1 MINYKLA
8 DFETEEKLNEFL
20 NKLSTAELREF
31 FILQQKLIIEES
43 KKDFWEYQKARIPT
57 WYKNDRKYLK
67 KICRTLQKVYE
78 KKIINPKTG
87 QPYKGVIVN
96 APPQHGKSLTIQGF
110 ISWLL
115 GQDPTNRIISISY
128 NEILSSRFGKS
139 IRDSIKEE
147 KSSGEKFIVNDFFP
161 SLTINHQDA
170 SRTFWA
176 LTEQHFNFL
185 GSSPNGTITGIGA
198 NIMIIDDLVKNAYEA
213 NNKRILNE
221 HWEFYTETLL
231 SRSHE
236 NALWFVIM
244 TRWHTLD
251 LCGRLLAED
260 PDEWLILSFPAYNE
274 ETGEMLAPSVM
285 SYETYLKKKSKT
297 STKIMAANYSQKPID
312 DQDDDLLY
320 DRPFRTYFDRLEKY
334 NDIFAYCDLA
344 DRGKD
349 FFSCGVVGEDPE
361 KEDLHVLDWLH
372 TAAGMEETKP
382 KLAEML
388 VKYNVKWIVI
398 ENNNNSYFVTSLKE
412 YLKAKYPTYKGKI
425 IELHQKLNKE
435 ARILTTAFDVNT
447 SLVFPENWD
456 LKYPILY
463 EHLQNKKRKELLILD
478 DAADVA
484 SGLLEIYQDKEN
496 KNKKKK
502 WEGYKIRR

>member
-20 NKLSTAELREF
+20 NKLSTDELREF
-31 FILQQKLIIEES
+31 FKLQQNLIIEES

-57 WYKNDRKYLK
+57 WYKNDRIYLK
-67 KICRTLQKVYE
+67 TICRTFQAVYE
-78 KKIINPKTG
+78 KKIINPKSG
-87 QPYKGVIVN
+87 KPYQMVIVN
-96 APPQHGKSLTIQGF
+96 APPQHGKSLTVQGF

-161 SLTINHQDA
+161 SLEINHQDS

-185 GSSPNGTITGIGA
+185 GSSPNGTVTGIGA
-198 NIMIIDDLVKNAYEA
+198 NIMIIDDLVKNALEA

-221 HWEFYTETLL
+221 HWDFYTDTLI

-260 PDEWLILSFPAYNE
+260 PDDILLLSFEAYNE
-274 ETGEMLAPSVM
+274 KTGEMLAPSVM
-285 SYETYLKKKSKT
+285 SYDTYIKKTKKT
-297 STKIMAANYSQKPID
+297 SEKIISANYKQKPID
-312 DQDDDLLY
+312 DQEGDLLY

-334 NDIFAYCDLA
+334 NDIFAYCDL
-344 DRGKD
+344 KD
-349 FFSCGVVGEDPE
+349 KGEDYFSCGVVGEDEE
-361 KEDLHVLDWLH
+361 KKDLHVLDWLH
-372 TAAGMEETKP
+372 TPASMEYTKP
-382 KLAEML
+382 RLAEML
-388 VKYNVKWIVI
+388 VKYNVKWVVI
-398 ENNNNSYFVTSLKE
+398 ETNNNSYFVTSLKE
-412 YLKAKYPTYKGKI
+412 YLKEKYPTYKGKI

-447 SLVFPENWD
+447 TLMFPDGWQN
-456 LKYPILY
+456 KNPKLY
-463 EHLQNKKRKELLILD
+463 EHLQEKTIKNLLTLD
-478 DAADVA
+478 DAVDVA
-484 SGLLEIYQDKEN
+484 AGLIEIYQDKQN

-502 WEGYKIRR
+502 WKGYKMRR